1 MNNGDQSCVIST
13 PQQDGDDHLGFEATL
28 AVIMMIQLFQPCMNA
43 QEIESTS
50 EEFVNDV
57 MESAW
62 VDANLE
68 TKKMLLT
75 FMQHLLHP
83 TLRFN
88 LFGIVDANLKTFLR
102 VSLEMIQKLNYLIIF
117 L

>member
-1 MNNGDQSCVIST
+1 
-13 PQQDGDDHLGFEATL
+13 
-28 AVIMMIQLFQPCMNA
+28 MMIQLFQPCMLA
-43 QEIESTS
+43 HEIESTS
-50 EEFVNDV
+50 EQFVNDV

-83 TLRFN
+83 TLKFN
-88 LFGIVDANLKTFLR
+88 LFGIVDANLETFLR
-102 VSLEMIQKLNYLIIF
+102 VSL
-117 L
+117 